1 MRRIPRGLFL
11 IINVD
16 EVEGKPPRKGTN
28 FDRDNLMNLL
38 CRMHFEPVV
47 YNDSD
52 GLSAQVCDIIIF
64 MFIWSF
70 LGARMMWT
78 MSRE

>member
-38 CRMHFEPVV
+38 CRLHFDPVV

-52 GLSAQVCDIIIF
+52 GLSAQVI
-64 MFIWSF
+64 
-70 LGARMMWT
+70 G
-78 MSRE
+78 